1 MTEFEFAEDYGPEF
15 VNLVREMCLYV
26 LPELADFIDQIT
38 IVGGAVPSL
47 LLGENL
53 PPDVP
58 PHVGSIDLDLCLAL
72 AIDGKDL
79 YSALV
84 ARLRELGFESKSSS
98 AAATGTRWQREWH
111 SEKRAIVDVLPLLPA
126 GSAAGSRPIP
136 TLRDSLTRQLPLA
149 FRDRQRI
156 RISGKS
162 IDKKEVVAAAWV
174 CGPGAYTII
183 KALTYQDRGEP
194 KDAYDL
200 YYVLRNYGDGV
211 GDVVSRLAPLLTDL
225 EARKGLKVLEDFFLD
240 ENDDGPIAVAV
251 FIHKRPHPETQAEV
265 VGLVRQLVQG
275 CGVNP
280 P

>member
-1 MTEFEFAEDYGPEF
+1 MRKVEFAEDYGPEW
-15 VNLVREMCLYV
+15 VTLVKEMCLFI

-47 LLGENL
+47 LLGDSL

-72 AIDGKDL
+72 TIDGNDL
-79 YSALV
+79 YAALV
-84 ARLRELGFESKSSS
+84 ARLKELDFEPTSTS
-98 AAATGTRWQREWH
+98 AAGMGTRWQREWH
-111 SEKRAIVDVLPLLPA
+111 SEKRAIVDVLPLPPA
-126 GSAAGSRPIP
+126 GRAVNSVSIP
-136 TLRDSLTRQLPLA
+136 TLRDSLARPLPLA
-149 FRDRQRI
+149 FRDRLKI
-156 RISGKS
+156 RLSGKS
-162 IDKKEVVAAAWV
+162 INKTDVVAEAWV

-183 KALTYQDRGEP
+183 KALTYQDRREP

-211 GDVVSRLAPLLTDL
+211 GDVFGRLAPLLNDV
-225 EARKGLKVLEDFFLD
+225 EARRGLKVLEDFFLD
-240 ENDDGPIAVAV
+240 ENDDGPRAVAV
-251 FIHKRPHPETQAEV
+251 FLYKKPHPETQADV
-265 VGLVRQLVQG
+265 VSFVRQLLQG